1 MDLVV
6 MIILN
11 KSGSGLRKSRYSIK

>member
-11 KSGSGLRKSRYSIK
+11 KWGSGLRKSRYSIK